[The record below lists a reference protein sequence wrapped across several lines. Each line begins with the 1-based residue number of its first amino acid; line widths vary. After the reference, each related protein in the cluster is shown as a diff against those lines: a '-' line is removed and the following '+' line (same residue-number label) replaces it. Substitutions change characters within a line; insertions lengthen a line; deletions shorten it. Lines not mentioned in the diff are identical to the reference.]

1 MKELKT
7 FEELR
12 AAYKQQIITKDL
24 LYHFFFPYVDIANIP
39 KNCILNEDVVDNLV
53 THSNANEDTLMSI
66 FGGNVYIAESEGD
79 VIELI
84 KATSDPAGTI
94 MFDDIQ
100 TFGSYPKRHMYI
112 FLANNNAGGP
122 SYLVPETL
130 WNDKITKAYWS
141 AQ

>member
-1 MKELKT
+1 
-7 FEELR
+7 
-12 AAYKQQIITKDL
+12 
-24 LYHFFFPYVDIANIP
+24 
-39 KNCILNEDVVDNLV
+39 
-53 THSNANEDTLMSI
+53 
-66 FGGNVYIAESEGD
+66 
-79 VIELI
+79 
-84 KATSDPAGTI
+84 

-112 FLANNNAGGP
+112 FLANNNAGNP